1 MRSDY
6 CPQGHEL
13 TWLRNDL
20 AVCGECDDDV
30 FIYHRESY
38 LQHLVQF
45 LQHKMHRSR
54 AEAGH
59 VWAHTLSSRLLR
71 LATH

>member
-1 MRSDY
+1 
-6 CPQGHEL
+6 
-13 TWLRNDL
+13 
-20 AVCGECDDDV
+20 
-30 FIYHRESY
+30 
-38 LQHLVQF
+38 VQF
-45 LQHKMHRSR
+45 LQYKMHRSR

>member
-1 MRSDY
+1 MRSNY

-13 TWLRNDL
+13 TWLTNDL
-20 AVCGECDDDV
+20 AVCGDCDDDV

-38 LQHLVQF
+38 LQNFVQF

-54 AEAGH
+54 AQVEH
-59 VWAHTLSSRLLR
+59 VRAHTLSSRLLH
-71 LATH
+71 LAMH